1 MTQDGALNRWR
12 RYDTWDERAL
22 RLDKFA
28 HESPA
33 DGFCAAQSPNDP
45 APSIQ
50 IENDRVVEMD
60 GVSAD
65 EFDMIDAFIAAHY
78 VDPEIADEAMALDSV
93 EFARML
99 VDIHVPRADVVRLA
113 RGMTPAKLAE
123 VLWQLSTLELTFA
136 QAKLRA
142 RKTPANQA
150 HVTNAKDDPVQ
161 LAADAATAS
170 AIGFDEIETTMR
182 VAENAWSNALACT
195 IGAAVGRGGTLFQ
208 CSFEEAEELRLGMA
222 GLTSYAETV
231 SVYGSEGS
239 FVDGDD
245 TPWSKAF
252 LTAAYASRGI
262 KARCT
267 SGAGSELLMG
277 FHEARSILYLE
288 ARCLCI
294 QKSIGVQGTQNGGID
309 GAPVTASVPGGL
321 REILAENVM
330 AALLDLECASGNDT
344 RFSESEIRV
353 GAKIMP
359 YMMAGTDFI
368 CSGLGSIPKY
378 DNSFGASL
386 FNAEEME
393 DYLAVQRD
401 FEVEGGIRH
410 VPEDE
415 VMGLRARAID
425 ALEAVLDELGLAQLR
440 PEQKAS
446 VLSANGSKDTD
457 TFSFAE
463 VRRIAAGLQAQE
475 ITVLD
480 IVAALDRRG
489 FSDVAQNILD
499 LMKQRVSGDYLQT
512 AAIVREGRVLSAVN
526 DANDYAGPGTGYRI
540 SPARRAEI
548 AAIRDILSKDEIY
561 ARAARDAIEERR
573 RYRLEPIGPAQIGS
587 APGEVTIGLSPAF
600 GDELHRTTGE
610 SLLSDVLDALIGG
623 IEEAGGTARLIRMHH
638 TADTSFMGL
647 SAARLSG
654 SGIGI
659 GIQAKGT
666 AVIHR
671 SDLYPHMNL
680 ELFCQAPITELSHYR
695 QMGRNAAAYA
705 KGEDPEPISIP
716 YQGEALG
723 ARFHVQTSLIYAIET
738 ALLDPVRKPE
748 ELKVT
753 FLDRR

>member
-1 MTQDGALNRWR
+1 MADDGALNRWR
-12 RYDTWDERAL
+12 RYDVWDKRAL

-28 HESPA
+28 PESPA

-45 APSIQ
+45 VPSIR
-50 IENDRVVEMD
+50 IENDKVVEMD
-60 GVSAD
+60 GVAAGD
-65 EFDMIDAFIAAHY
+65 FDMIDAFIAAHTI
-78 VDPEIADEAMALDSV
+78 DPEVADEAMALDSG

-123 VLWQLSTLELTFA
+123 VLWRLSTLELTFA

-195 IGAAVGRGGTLFQ
+195 IGGAVGRSATLFQ

-239 FVDGDD
+239 FIDGDD

-252 LTAAYASRGI
+252 LMAGYASRGI

-277 FHEARSILYLE
+277 FHEAKSILYLE
-288 ARCLCI
+288 ARCLCV
-294 QKSIGVQGTQNGGID
+294 QRGIGVQGTQNGGID

-344 RFSESEIRV
+344 RISESEIRV

-368 CSGLGSIPKY
+368 CSGLGSIPGY

-393 DYLAVQRD
+393 DYLVVQRD
-401 FEVEGGIRH
+401 FEMEGGIRH

-415 VMGLRARAID
+415 LMSLRARAID
-425 ALEAVLDELGLAQLR
+425 ALEAVFDELGLASLR
-440 PEQKAS
+440 PEQKSS
-446 VLSANGSKDTD
+446 VLTAHGSKDTE

-463 VRRIAAGLQAQE
+463 VRRIASALQAQN
-475 ITVLD
+475 ITILD
-480 IVAALDRRG
+480 VIAALERRG

-512 AAIVREGRVLSAVN
+512 AAIVRDGNVLSAVN
-526 DANDYAGPGTGYRI
+526 DPNDYAGPGTGHQM
-540 SPARRAEI
+540 SPERRAEI
-548 AAIRDILSKDEIY
+548 AAIRDLLSKDEIL
-561 ARAARDAIEERR
+561 AWAARDAAEERR
-573 RYRLEPIGPAQIGS
+573 RYRLEPTGTAQAS
-587 APGEVTIGLSPAF
+587 KAPGEVVIGLSPAF
-600 GDELHRTTGE
+600 GGELHRTTGE
-610 SLLSDVLDALIGG
+610 ALLSDVLGALIGG
-623 IEEAGGTARLIRMHH
+623 IEESGGTARLVRMHH
-638 TADTSFMGL
+638 TANTSFLGL

-666 AVIHR
+666 AVIHKA
-671 SDLYPHMNL
+671 DLYPHMNL
-680 ELFCQAPITELSHYR
+680 ELFCQAPITDLSHYR

-705 KGEDPEPISIP
+705 RGEDPEPVSIP

-723 ARFHVQTSLIYAIET
+723 SRYHVQTSLIYAIET
-738 ALLDPVRKPE
+738 ALLDPAREPE
-748 ELKVT
+748 ELRVT